1 MAIDFKGLDS
11 PLMQKAEV
19 SALLKVNSTT
29 IINWTQRGFLRTYRV
44 GLRDEFFDRDEVEK
58 LLKRLEAGDRSLHP

>member
-11 PLMQKAEV
+11 PLMQMSEV
-19 SALLKVNSTT
+19 SALLKVNSAT

-44 GLRDEFFDRDEVEK
+44 GLRDEFFDRDEVEE
-58 LLKRLEAGDRSLHP
+58 LLERLEAGDRSLHP

>member
-11 PLMQKAEV
+11 PLMQMAEV

-44 GLRDEFFDRDEVEK
+44 GLRDEFFDRDEVEE
-58 LLKRLEAGDRSLHP
+58 LLQRLDAGDPSLHP

>member
-11 PLMQKAEV
+11 PLMQMAEV

-29 IINWTQRGFLRTYRV
+29 IINWTQRGFLRTHRV
-44 GLRDEFFDRDEVEK
+44 GLRDEFFDRDEVEE
-58 LLKRLEAGDRSLHP
+58 LLQRLEAGDRSLHP